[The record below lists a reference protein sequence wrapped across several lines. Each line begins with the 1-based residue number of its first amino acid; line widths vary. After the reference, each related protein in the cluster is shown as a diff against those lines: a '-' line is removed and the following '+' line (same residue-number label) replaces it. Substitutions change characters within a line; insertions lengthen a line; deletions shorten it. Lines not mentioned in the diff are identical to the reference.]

1 MVSSGAQAVSS
12 WRESS
17 GYGRVQLVKQY
28 FQCVSGFTLAETI
41 TELPSAENQR
51 SSWGSN
57 LSGPL
62 KFLGNFGKLM
72 QRSGSDPF
80 YAVVAYRNF
89 KPL

>member
-1 MVSSGAQAVSS
+1 MAS

-17 GYGRVQLVKQY
+17 GYGRVSLVKQY
-28 FQCVSGFTLAETI
+28 FQCVTGFTQAEVV
-41 TELPSAENQR
+41 TELPGAKSER
-51 SSWGSN
+51 PVLGSN
-57 LSGPL
+57 LPGPL
-62 KFLGNFGKLM
+62 KFLGNVAKLM